1 MKFPVLSY
9 FGVLFLT
16 FFTCIV
22 AIPHA
27 SPSTTGSQLAGPT
40 EILNLAS
47 DLLAVQTVGAQTTP
61 AGIEDLCDK
70 FDLSR
75 LQASG
80 YNITTIKNVFCQA
93 ASSTGT
99 LPSLAEVQ
107 RLTVEYSSWIWI
119 FQAVGALGND
129 QVLLQQLCKSI
140 NVASSFSVG
149 QNGTL
154 VKNTICDVANGNPLP
169 DVPVP
174 RFESEGSKDGGFTD
188 GQEIPPKDT
197 TPTSTP
203 TPAHKG
209 PKYHSRPHYPFNTA
223 F

>member
-1 MKFPVLSY
+1 MKSLVLSY
-9 FGVLFLT
+9 FGVLFVT

-22 AIPHA
+22 AIPQA
-27 SPSTTGSQLAGPT
+27 SPSTTGTVNPSQSIPQLAGPT

-47 DLLAVQTVGAQTTP
+47 DLLAIQIVGAQTTP
-61 AGIEDLCDK
+61 AGIDELCDE

-80 YNITTIKNVFCQA
+80 YNITTIKTVFCQV
-93 ASSTGT
+93 ASRTAT
-99 LPSLAEVQ
+99 IASLTEVQ

-174 RFESEGSKDGGFTD
+174 SFE
-188 GQEIPPKDT
+188 QEVPAKDT
-197 TPTSTP
+197 TSTPTP